1 MKRSWRNVLALIF
14 LSTAT
19 LSPSASLVVQQP
31 SPVRSQQPKEQIVYV
46 TRTGK
51 KYHRDGCRH
60 LVRSRLPIT
69 LREAKQHKYAPCK
82 VCKPPQ

>member
-1 MKRSWRNVLALIF
+1 MRRRWRRVLTLVL
-14 LSTAT
+14 LSAAI
-19 LSPSASLVVQQP
+19 LAPSLSLVAHQP
-31 SPVRSQQPKEQIVYV
+31 APGRSVPPKEQTVYV

-51 KYHRDGCRH
+51 KYHRDGCRQ

-69 LREAKQHKYAPCK
+69 LREAKQHKYTPCK